1 MIGNIHCKAA
11 AFWEEDQFDSKL
23 NLRSFL
29 TTEKKVKNKLAI
41 QEVRES
47 QLGDS

>member
-11 AFWEEDQFDSKL
+11 AFWEDQFDSKL

-29 TTEKKVKNKLAI
+29 TTEKKAKNKLAI
-41 QEVRES
+41 QEVGES